1 MELPSLTVTELKAEL
16 DSGAQLFLLDVREPD
31 EVALGHIP
39 GVVPIPKGAVPSRLT
54 EVPQDQDVVVICRSG
69 GRSGAITEVLLGAGY
84 TRVRNLSGGTMAY
97 SAQIDP
103 SIKVE

>member
-1 MELPSLTVTELKAEL
+1 MEIPSLTVTELKAEL

-39 GVVPIPKGAVPSRLT
+39 GVVPIPKGAVPSRLA

-69 GRSGAITEVLLGAGY
+69 GRSGMITGVLLEAGY